1 MSTSG
6 LIFFGIFAL
15 PLVVF
20 LIWVMRQDKQKGYI
34 GLIILGV
41 LVIAAIA
48 VAMTVYS
55 NMTQKQ

>member
-1 MSTSG
+1 MSASG

-34 GLIILGV
+34 GLIVLGL
-41 LVIAAIA
+41 LVIVAVA

-55 NMTQKQ
+55 NMTKGQ